1 MQDKERC
8 GKVLSV
14 LQNGSRPLLEMSIV
28 RQKFSKLFKE
38 LAKRFLAPSIE
49 GVSLCWRPRFKKNI
63 EPIDLKDIDWINL
76 NQLKPSGC
84 FGKEKKIQFGI
95 PFNDCVLKFSKV
107 TLTQLNLNVGW
118 SGFREHELL
127 PSIFTFLK

>member
-38 LAKRFLAPSIE
+38 LAKRFLAPSIK

-63 EPIDLKDIDWINL
+63 KPIDLKDIDWTIASQRINL
-76 NQLKPSGC
+76 NQHKPSG
-84 FGKEKKIQFGI
+84 FVWEKKRK
-95 PFNDCVLKFSKV
+95 FNLEFPLMIVF
-107 TLTQLNLNVGW
+107 
-118 SGFREHELL
+118 
-127 PSIFTFLK
+127 